1 MDFIVN
7 RTLIAFLLTAC
18 VTFGAE
24 PAFEVASITP
34 CEPGTPAQEMEHT
47 GITNFVSPGGRFRAH
62 ATTIE
67 FLMEWAYG
75 LQPSQHS
82 KGPDWFGTDRFD
94 IVAKADHD
102 ATENEEKLMVRS
114 LLADRFRLRLHR
126 ESKEVAAY
134 VVSVGKSAPKLFA
147 PKDGEIHA
155 MRFARD
161 EAAGGP
167 GQKVATYH
175 VIATRYTLAQLTDV
189 FARRVDRVI
198 VDKTGM
204 GGEFDF
210 TLDLTPD
217 EGSGSL
223 MDAGM
228 LLAAMKQQLGFS
240 VQAEKAVV
248 DYYEI
253 EGADKAVAG
262 N

>member
-1 MDFIVN
+1 MT
-7 RTLIAFLLTAC
+7 RTLTVVVLTAFSFLC
-18 VTFGAE
+18 ARGVALAGE
-24 PAFEVASITP
+24 PVFEVASITP

-82 KGPDWFGTDRFD
+82 KGPGWFGTDRFD

-102 ATENEEKLMVRS
+102 ATENEEKLMVQT

-134 VVSVGKSAPKLFA
+134 VVSVGRSAPKLFP
-147 PKDGEIHA
+147 PKDGELHA
-155 MRFARD
+155 MRFTMG
-161 EAAGGP
+161 GGP
-167 GQKVATYH
+167 DQKIVTYH

-210 TLDLTPD
+210 TVDLSPD
-217 EGSGSL
+217 EGSASL
-223 MDAGM
+223 TDASM
-228 LLAAMKQQLGFS
+228 LLAAMKEQLGFNIQS
-240 VQAEKAVV
+240 EKAVV

-253 EGADKAVAG
+253 DGVDKAAAG

>member
-1 MDFIVN
+1 MDFTTG
-7 RTLIAFLLTAC
+7 RTLIAFLLTTCLA
-18 VTFGAE
+18 FAAE

-34 CEPGTPAQEMEHT
+34 CEPGTPAPEMEHT
-47 GITNFVSPGGRFRAH
+47 GVTNFVSPGGRFRAH

-82 KGPDWFGTDRFD
+82 KGPGWFGSDRFD

-114 LLADRFRLRLHR
+114 LLADRFRLRLRR

-147 PKDGEIHA
+147 PKDGEVHA
-155 MRFARD
+155 MKFSV
-161 EAAGGP
+161 AGGP
-167 GQKVATYH
+167 DQKVVTYH
-175 VIATRYTLAQLTDV
+175 VMATRYTLAQLTDV
-189 FARRVDRVI
+189 FARRLDRAI
-198 VDKTGM
+198 LDKTGM
-204 GGEFDF
+204 AGEFDF
-210 TLDLTPD
+210 ALDLTPD
-217 EGSGSL
+217 DSRPNPTDPSL
-223 MDAGM
+223 
-228 LLAAMKQQLGFS
+228 LLAAMKQQLGLNI
-240 VQAEKAVV
+240 QAEKAVV

-253 EGADKAVAG
+253 EGADKSAAA